1 VTTGKVAHR
10 IRVRPRVTFLF
21 RRVISFESGVVL
33 KPIMTTLLTSV
44 ASRAAGPKKPTTK
57 TNPKAYQSV
66 NPYDGKVLK
75 TFEEQSGAQLET
87 AISTATTCFETWRTM
102 TFAARAVIVAKAAAI
117 MRARSEEFAR
127 LVTLEMGKLV
137 EESRGEVALSADII
151 DYYAKN
157 AERFLTSQTL
167 SPSFGEAV
175 IENTPLGVLFGVQPW
190 NFPYYQLAR
199 FAAPNLMAGNVVM
212 VKHAGCVP
220 QCAIAFEKL
229 WLEAGAPVGAYTNLL
244 ISHEQVNR
252 VIDDPRI
259 KGVAL
264 TGGVEAARSVA
275 ARAGQNVKKTTM
287 ELGGS
292 DAFIVLEDA
301 DLDQTVKWAVWAKMN
316 NTGQCCV
323 AGKRYIVVDSLA
335 DRFLEKFQAA
345 LTALKPGDPMDPA
358 TTLAPLSTEAALIT
372 LLGQLKRAVAGGA
385 TVTIGGQRVAR
396 PGSFMQPTILTN
408 IKSTN
413 PAFREEFFGPVAL
426 FFRVKNEEEAIALA
440 NDSDY
445 GLGGSIFTADVAR
458 GKRVARRIDTG
469 MVFINHPTWTTSD
482 LPFGGIK
489 NSGYGREL
497 SSLGIQE
504 FVNKKLIRVAPINS
518 PA

>member
-1 VTTGKVAHR
+1 
-10 IRVRPRVTFLF
+10 
-21 RRVISFESGVVL
+21 
-33 KPIMTTLLTSV
+33 MTTLSSPRPVTLRKRT
-44 ASRAAGPKKPTTK
+44 
-57 TNPKAYQSV
+57 AYQSV
-66 NPYDGKVLK
+66 NPCNGKILK
-75 TFEEQSGAQLET
+75 TFEELTDRQLEKAIKT
-87 AISTATTCFETWRTM
+87 AATCFETWRQM
-102 TFAARAVIVAKAAAI
+102 TFAKRAVVAAKAAAI
-117 MRARSEEFAR
+117 MRARVDELAR
-127 LVTLEMGKLV
+127 LVTLEMGKRID
-137 EESRGEVALSADII
+137 EARGEVKLSADII
-151 DYYAKN
+151 AYYARN
-157 AERFLTSQTL
+157 AGRFLAPQHLQPGS
-167 SPSFGEAV
+167 GDAV
-175 IENTPLGVLFGVQPW
+175 VESCPFGVLFGVQPW

-229 WLEAGAPVGAYTNLL
+229 WREAGAPAGAYTNLL
-244 ISHEQVNR
+244 ISHDQVNR

-264 TGGVEAARSVA
+264 TGSVEAGKSVA
-275 ARAGQNVKKTTM
+275 ARAGQNLKKSTM

-301 DLDQTVKWAVWAKMN
+301 DLDKTVKWAVWAKMN

-323 AGKRYIVVDSLA
+323 AGKRFIVVEPLA
-335 DRFLEKFQAA
+335 DRFLAKFQAA
-345 LTALKPGDPMDPA
+345 LAAFAPGDPMDAA
-358 TTLAPLSTEAALIT
+358 TTLGPLSTEAALVQ
-372 LLGQLKRAVAGGA
+372 LLAQIKRAVARGA
-385 TVTIGGQRVAR
+385 TVVMGGKRIDR

-408 IKSTN
+408 IKPGN

-426 FFRVKNEEEAIALA
+426 VFRVRNEDEAVALA
-440 NDSDY
+440 NDSDF
-445 GLGGSIFTADVAR
+445 GLGGSVFTKNVAR

-469 MVFINHPTWTTSD
+469 MVFVNHPTWTSAD

-497 SSLGIQE
+497 SSMGIQE
-504 FVNKKLIRVAPINS
+504 FVNKKLVRVVSIDS